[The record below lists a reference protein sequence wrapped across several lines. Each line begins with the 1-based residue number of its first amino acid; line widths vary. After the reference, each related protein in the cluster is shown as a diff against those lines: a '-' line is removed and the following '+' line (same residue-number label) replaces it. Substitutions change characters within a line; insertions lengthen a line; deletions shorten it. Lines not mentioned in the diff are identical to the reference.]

1 MKNGIIYRIGIVLL
15 FVAAFALGSLSPVLA
30 QTPDAPVYTMGLSR
44 DFGYGNGSQIRG
56 TFSAHIAGP
65 EGITRVVYRIDGQVL
80 AEVSAL
86 PFSYQFNTSSYPVGV
101 HTLTAEVTTADGKVV
116 TTPSRTYDFVSQAQ
130 ESEGM
135 KNILFPMLGVLGGIM
150 VIVVLAQTLLFRK
163 KKGVSIPMG
172 AARNYGYAGGSICP
186 HCHRPTPRH
195 VWGLNVGLGKLDY
208 CENCGKWSVM
218 RRMPIELLRG
228 AEEAEKVSAA
238 PASSQPLYEQTEQEK
253 LREMVDKSK
262 YDNQG

>member
-1 MKNGIIYRIGIVLL
+1 
-15 FVAAFALGSLSPVLA
+15 
-30 QTPDAPVYTMGLSR
+30 
-44 DFGYGNGSQIRG
+44 
-56 TFSAHIAGP
+56 
-65 EGITRVVYRIDGQVL
+65 
-80 AEVSAL
+80 
-86 PFSYQFNTSSYPVGV
+86 
-101 HTLTAEVTTADGKVV
+101 
-116 TTPSRTYDFVSQAQ
+116 
-130 ESEGM
+130 
-135 KNILFPMLGVLGGIM
+135 
-150 VIVVLAQTLLFRK
+150 
-163 KKGVSIPMG
+163 MG

-186 HCHRPTPRH
+186 RCHRPTPRH

-218 RRMPIELLRG
+218 RRMPIEFLRG

>member
-1 MKNGIIYRIGIVLL
+1 MKNGFVYRIGIVLL
-15 FVAAFALGSLSPVLA
+15 IVVAFALGRFSPVFA

-65 EGITRVVYRIDGQVL
+65 EGITKVVYRIDGQVL
-80 AEVSAL
+80 AEVSAA
-86 PFSYQFNTSSYPVGV
+86 PFSFQFNTSSYAVGA
-101 HTLTAEVTTADGKVV
+101 HTIIAEVTAADGMVY
-116 TTPSRTYDFVSQAQ
+116 TTASRTYDFVSQAQ

-135 KNILFPMLGVLGGIM
+135 KNILIPLLGVLGGIVLISVLVQT
-150 VIVVLAQTLLFRK
+150 VIFRK
-163 KKGVSIPMG
+163 KGASVPMG

-186 HCHRPTPRH
+186 RCHRPTPRH
-195 VWGLNVGLGKLDY
+195 VWGFNVGIGKFDY

-228 AEEAEKVSAA
+228 AEEAEKAHA
-238 PASSQPLYEQTEQEK
+238 DAASSQPLYEQTEQEK